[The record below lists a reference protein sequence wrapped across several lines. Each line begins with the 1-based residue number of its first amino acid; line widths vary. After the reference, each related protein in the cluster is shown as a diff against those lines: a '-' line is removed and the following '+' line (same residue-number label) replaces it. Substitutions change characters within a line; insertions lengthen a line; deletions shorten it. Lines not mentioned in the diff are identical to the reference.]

1 MTTIDNE
8 SNVVLATNTDFKVVG
23 TRPVRHDG
31 TDKVTGRALY
41 GADYDASGL
50 LHGKILRSPHAHA
63 VIKSINTSKAESLDG
78 VKAVVTS
85 SDFPQVADKTLE
97 LGEDEIKLKWLRDN
111 ILASDKA
118 LYGGHAIAGVAAV
131 NPHIAEEAL
140 KLIDVEYEVL
150 PVVLTTQEA
159 MADNASILHT
169 SLTTQELGED
179 TGVVSNVAS
188 HFQHVKG
195 DVEKGFAEAD
205 IVKEREF
212 NTTTVHQGYIEPHN
226 GTAFWSADGR
236 LHVWC
241 STQGSFVVR
250 DSLAE
255 LLDLPVSMVRVTPME
270 IGGGFGGKI
279 PIYVEP
285 VAALLSKKTGAPV
298 KIVMSR
304 KETFEGSG
312 PTPGS
317 YMKIKIG
324 ARKDG
329 TITAAHAW

>member
-63 VIKSINTSKAESLDG
+63 VIKSINTSKAENLEG

-85 SDFPQVADKTLE
+85 SDFPQVADKTVE
-97 LGEDEIKLKWLRDN
+97 LGEDETKLKWLRDN

-131 NPHIAEEAL
+131 SPHIAEEAL
-140 KLIDVEYEVL
+140 KLIEVEYEVL

-159 MADNASILHT
+159 MADNASILHN

-179 TGVVSNVAS
+179 TGVVSNIAS

-195 DVEKGFAEAD
+195 DVKKGFAEAD

-226 GTAFWSADGR
+226 GTAFWSAD
-236 LHVWC
+236 
-241 STQGSFVVR
+241 
-250 DSLAE
+250 
-255 LLDLPVSMVRVTPME
+255 
-270 IGGGFGGKI
+270 
-279 PIYVEP
+279 
-285 VAALLSKKTGAPV
+285 
-298 KIVMSR
+298 
-304 KETFEGSG
+304 
-312 PTPGS
+312 
-317 YMKIKIG
+317 
-324 ARKDG
+324 
-329 TITAAHAW
+329 